1 MMKKL
6 LLSVAAAAAFGISA
20 QAQDREYI
28 LATAT
33 TGGTYYPVG
42 VALSTLTKVKVQP
55 EHGFSLS
62 AISSSGSDENI
73 SMLAKNEAQFALLQG
88 LYGYYA
94 WTGSG
99 TMEKAGKQE
108 KLRSITMLWQNVE
121 HFLID
126 GKKVDKGTVS
136 DYVALKG
143 ERMALGAKNSGTI
156 GSNATMLQ
164 GLGIDIYKDYDLIY
178 GGYDPSAEALQ
189 NRQAAGTSIPAG
201 APAGS
206 VTKLFASVGDQVA
219 ILDVTDEELAKM
231 DGGRNLWTRYVIPKG
246 TYVSVDRDVQTIA
259 QPNLLATT
267 TDIPEEDVYQ
277 LTKAIYENLPFLQG
291 IHSATKVMALEKAVD
306 GLPMPLHPGAARYYQ
321 EQGINIPER
330 LIAK

>member
-1 MMKKL
+1 MLKKL
-6 LLSVAAAAAFGISA
+6 FLALSAAAVFGHA
-20 QAQDREYI
+20 QAQEREYI

-42 VALSTLTKVKVQP
+42 VAISTLTKVKVQS

-73 SMLAKNEAQFALLQG
+73 SMLAKGEAQFALLQG

-94 WTGSG
+94 WTGTG
-99 TMEKAGKQE
+99 PMETAGKQE
-108 KLRSITMLWQNVE
+108 KLRSVSMLWQNVE

-126 GKKVDKGTVS
+126 AKHVDKGTVS
-136 DYVALKG
+136 DYAALKG
-143 ERMALGAKNSGTI
+143 QRMALGAKNSGTI
-156 GSNATMLQ
+156 GSNAAMLE
-164 GLGIDIYKDYDLIY
+164 GLGIDIFKDYNLIY

-206 VTKLFASVGDQVA
+206 VTKLFASVGKQIA

-231 DGGRNLWTRYVIPKG
+231 DAGRNLWTRYVIPQN
-246 TYVSVDRDVQTIA
+246 TYVSVERDIQTIA
-259 QPNLLATT
+259 QPNFLATT
-267 TDIPEEDVYQ
+267 SDISEEDVYH
-277 LTKAIYENLPFLQG
+277 LTKAVYENLGFLQG
-291 IHSATKVMALEKAVD
+291 IHSATKVMALEKAIE

-321 EQGINIPER
+321 EQGIDIPER
-330 LIAK
+330 LLAK